1 MKPFRWLF
9 KVIWLRS
16 WARLFAAAGF
26 IALALAAP
34 ASAQT
39 THDPIILI
47 PGMTG
52 TPSNMYPMRDFLVR
66 NGWDTNRVYPWTD
79 SGQMNVDM
87 EASAQAI
94 KAKVDEVLQQTGAK
108 KVVIAAWSAGTIAT
122 RNYIKNYGG
131 DQKVSIFVSFAGPH
145 HGISIWQQCLQ
156 TNVAC
161 RTQWGPIPNTPWL
174 QALNAGTEVPGW
186 PNVRYLTIRGSMD
199 FNATPVDTAVL
210 AGADENALFNGLSH
224 GTVITDTAA
233 LTKMRDFIL
242 KWEKTTIGP
251 TVTACSASVSDK
263 SATVRA
269 TADESNGP
277 VVSYRVQLSG
287 PTGVDDIASV
297 AGASFSKTYTLSD
310 GTYTGTVTATDNAG
324 RTSPVCQIPRF
335 SIGVPTTPPEHDPIL
350 FMTGASG
357 DLSKISPLR
366 DYLQTQGWKAS
377 RLFLW
382 KDSSNFQGD
391 VPTTAR
397 EMSAKV
403 DEVLRTTG
411 ASKLVLVGFS
421 SSAVSGRYYIKNLGG
436 TQKVSQ
442 FISIAGPHHGISR
455 YMECQ
460 YLWKSCAQWG
470 PIPLTPFMVELNSG
484 TEVPGSP
491 NVKYLTLRGT
501 ADKNASPTDTAM
513 LQGADENALF
523 QGLDHY
529 TLITNP
535 APQAKVR
542 DFILAH
548 EEGGGPPP
556 QDGVPSGLAVTSSTS
571 NSVSLTWTGVS
582 GVAGYNVYRAAAAN
596 GPWSRANGS
605 LIGGTSYTVSG
616 LSAGTT
622 YYFVVRAQK
631 SDGTES
637 ANSNQ
642 VSRTTGASGQV
653 PSETVSAPVYTH
665 FTAGRVDYSGYI
677 TLGTRY
683 GYVTAVPLYR
693 CGTTWTDKQSCAPL

>member
-1 MKPFRWLF
+1 MNPFRWLLELT
-9 KVIWLRS
+9 WGRS
-16 WARLFAAAGF
+16 WARLVAAMSFMVFA
-26 IALALAAP
+26 LVAP

-39 THDPIILI
+39 QHDPIILI

-79 SGQMNVDM
+79 AGQMNVDM
-87 EASAQAI
+87 EVSAQAI
-94 KAKVDEVLQQTGAK
+94 KAKVDQVLQQTGAR

-131 DQKVSIFVSFAGPH
+131 DQKVSIFISFAGPH
-145 HGISIWQQCLQ
+145 HGISIWQNCLQ

-161 RTQWGPIPNTPWL
+161 RTQWGPRPNTPWL
-174 QALNAGTEVPGW
+174 QALNASTEVPGW
-186 PNVRYLTIRGSMD
+186 PNVRYLTIRGSAD
-199 FNATPVDTAVL
+199 INATPVDTAVL
-210 AGADENALFNGLSH
+210 AGADENALFNGLNH
-224 GTVITDTAA
+224 FNIITDTAP

-242 KWEKTTIGP
+242 KWEKVTTGP
-251 TVTACSASVSDK
+251 RVTACSATVSDK
-263 SATVRA
+263 TATVRA
-269 TADESNGP
+269 TADESDGP

-287 PTGVDDIASV
+287 PIGVDDVASV
-297 AGASFSKTYTLSD
+297 AGTNFSKAYTLSD
-310 GTYTGTVTATDNAG
+310 GTYTGTVTATDNSG

-335 SIGVPTTPPEHDPIL
+335 SIGVPTTPAEHDPVL

-491 NVKYLTLRGT
+491 HVKYLTLRGT
-501 ADKNASPTDTAM
+501 ADKNASPTDTAK
-513 LQGADENALF
+513 LEGADENAVF

-529 TLITNP
+529 TVITDP

-542 DFILAH
+542 DFIRAH
-548 EEGGGPPP
+548 EVGGNDPLP
-556 QDGVPSGLAVTSSTS
+556 DGVPSQLMVTSATS
-571 NSVSLTWTGVS
+571 SSVSLSWTGVT
-582 GVAGYNVYRAAAAN
+582 GAAGYNVYRGASAN
-596 GPWSRANGS
+596 GPWSRANAS
-605 LIGGTSYTVSG
+605 LVGGTTYTVSG
-616 LSAGTT
+616 LDAGVT
-622 YYFVVRAQK
+622 YHFIVRAQK

-637 ANSNQ
+637 GNSNA
-642 VSRTTGASGQV
+642 VSRTTGGGGQT
-653 PSETVSAPVYTH
+653 PSETVTAPVYTH
-665 FTAGRVDYSGYI
+665 FTAGRVDYQGYI

-683 GYVTAVPLYR
+683 GYATSIPLYR
-693 CGTTWTDKQSCAPL
+693 CATAWTDKQSCAPL

>member
-1 MKPFRWLF
+1 MNPFRWLLEL
-9 KVIWLRS
+9 IWHRS
-16 WARLFAAAGF
+16 SARLFAAMGVM
-26 IALALAAP
+26 ALTLAAP

-52 TPSNMYPMRDFLVR
+52 TPANMYPMRDFLVR
-66 NGWDTNRVYPWTD
+66 NGWDANRVYPWTD
-79 SGQMNVDM
+79 AGQMNVDM

-94 KAKVDEVLQQTGAK
+94 KAKVDQVLQQTGAR

-131 DQKVSIFVSFAGPH
+131 DQKVSIFASFAGPH
-145 HGISIWQQCLQ
+145 HGISIWQACTQS
-156 TNVAC
+156 NVAC

-210 AGADENALFNGLSH
+210 AGADENVLFNGLNHS
-224 GTVITDTAA
+224 TVITDNAA

-242 KWEKTTIGP
+242 KWERTATGP
-251 TVTACSASVSDK
+251 TVTSCSAAVSGT

-269 TADESNGP
+269 SADESNGP
-277 VVSYRVQLSG
+277 IVSYRVQLSG
-287 PTGVDDIASV
+287 LTGVDDVAAV
-297 AGASFSKTYTLSD
+297 AGVSFSKSYPLSD
-310 GTYTGTVTATDNAG
+310 GAYTGTVTATDNAG
-324 RTSPVCQIPRF
+324 RTSPACQIPRF
-335 SIGVPTTPPEHDPIL
+335 TIGVPTTPAEHDPIV

-357 DLSKISPLR
+357 DLSKIAPLR
-366 DYLQTQGWKAS
+366 DYLQSQGWKAN

-391 VPTTAR
+391 VPTTAS

-411 ASKLVLVGFS
+411 ASKIVLVGFS

-436 TQKVSQ
+436 TRKVSQ

-460 YLWKSCAQWG
+460 YLWRSCAQWG
-470 PIPLTPFMVELNSG
+470 PIPLTPFMVELNAG

-491 NVKYLTLRGT
+491 TVKYLTLRGT
-501 ADKNASPTDTAM
+501 ADRNASPTDTAM
-513 LQGADENALF
+513 LAGADENALF

-529 TLITNP
+529 TVVTDP

-548 EEGGGPPP
+548 EEGGGNPVP
-556 QDGVPSGLAVTSSTS
+556 DGAPSNLAVTSSTS
-571 NSVSLTWTGVS
+571 NSVSLTWTGVP
-582 GVAGYNVYRAAAAN
+582 GVSGYNVYRATAAN
-596 GPWSRANGS
+596 GPWARANTS
-605 LIGGTSYTVSG
+605 LVGGTSYTVSG
-616 LSAGTT
+616 LNVGAT
-622 YYFVVRAQK
+622 YHFVVRAQK

-637 ANSNQ
+637 ANSNG
-642 VSRTTGASGQV
+642 VSRTTVSDGQT
-653 PSETVSAPVYTH
+653 PSETVTAPVYTH
-665 FTAGRVDYSGYI
+665 FTAGRVDYAGYI

-683 GYVTAVPLYR
+683 GYATSVPLYR
-693 CGTTWTDKQSCAPL
+693 CGTMWTDKQSCVPL